1 MFMLTFRDIRQAHLV
16 GPTAVTI
23 GNFDGLHLGHQAL
36 LDQAKRI
43 ARESTPGNTAAQSAA
58 GIRPMQT
65 AILTF
70 DPHPMSVFRPQ
81 EPLLLM
87 TSARERLLL
96 AAEHSIDI
104 GVAHPFTRTT
114 ANLEAHEFIALLKEN
129 LGLAALVV
137 GPDFALG
144 RNRSGDIA
152 RLRELGVEYGYSVHV
167 LASFLL
173 GDVPVRSSVVRDLLL
188 AGDVTEAA
196 RLLGRPYRVAGIVQA
211 GDQRG
216 RQVGIPT
223 ANVAPPA
230 DKLLPAD
237 GVYATRTI
245 VPAFEGSHSYES
257 VTNIG
262 MRPTVDG
269 TERRVETHLLH
280 FPPPDQIDDLY
291 DQTLAVEFLGR
302 LRGEQ
307 RFASVADL
315 VRQIHLDIARA
326 QDWFARYKQ

>member
-1 MFMLTFRDIRQAHLV
+1 MLTFRDIRQAKLD

-36 LDQAKRI
+36 LDETKRV
-43 ARESTPGNTAAQSAA
+43 AA
-58 GIRPMQT
+58 GMPQQQMQT

-70 DPHPMSVFRPQ
+70 DPHPLSVFRPQ

-96 AAEHSIDI
+96 AAQHGIDYGI
-104 GVAHPFTRTT
+104 AHPFSRET
-114 ANLEAHEFIALLKEN
+114 ANLEAHEFISLLKQH
-129 LGLAALVV
+129 LGLSALVV

-144 RNRSGDIA
+144 RNRSGNIP
-152 RLRELGVEYGYSVHV
+152 RLRDLGLEYGYSVHV
-167 LASFLL
+167 LEPFLL
-173 GDVPVRSSVVRDLLL
+173 GDLPVRSSIVRDLLL
-188 AGDVTEAA
+188 AGDVAEAA
-196 RLLGRPYRVAGIVQA
+196 RLLGRPYRVAGPVQA

-223 ANVAPPA
+223 ANVGAPG

-237 GVYATRTI
+237 GVYATRTL
-245 VPAFEGSHSYES
+245 VPTFERVYTYDS

-262 MRPTVDG
+262 VRPTVG
-269 TERRVETHLLH
+269 GAERRVETHLLH
-280 FPPPDQIDDLY
+280 FPCAGQIDDLY
-291 DQTLAVEFLGR
+291 GQTLAIEFLGR

-315 VRQIHLDIARA
+315 VRQIHIDIGRA
-326 QDWFARYKQ
+326 EEWFAQYKS

>member
-1 MFMLTFRDIRQAHLV
+1 MFTFRDIRQARLDL
-16 GPTAVTI
+16 PTAITI

-36 LDQAKRI
+36 LDHTKRI
-43 ARESTPGNTAAQSAA
+43 ARAWPAGETAVDPKFA
-58 GIRPMQT
+58 GRSMQT

-87 TSARERLLL
+87 TSARERLML
-96 AAEHSIDI
+96 AAAHGIDI
-104 GVAHPFTRTT
+104 GVAHPFTRAT
-114 ANLEAHEFIALLKEN
+114 ANLEAHEFIALLKQH

-144 RNRSGDIA
+144 RNRSGNIA
-152 RLRELGVEYGYSVHV
+152 RLRELGLEYGYSVHV
-167 LASFLL
+167 LAPFLL
-173 GDVPVRSSVVRDLLL
+173 GEVPVRSSVVRDLLL
-188 AGDVTEAA
+188 VGDVTEAA
-196 RLLGRPYRVAGIVQA
+196 RLLGRPYRVAGVVQA

-245 VPAFEGSHSYES
+245 VPTFAGARIYNSA
-257 VTNIG
+257 TNIG

-269 TERRVETHLLH
+269 TERRVETHLLN
-280 FPPPDQIDDLY
+280 FPPSDQIDDLY

-315 VRQIHLDIARA
+315 VRQIHLDIERA
-326 QDWFARYKQ
+326 QDWFVQYKQ

>member
-1 MFMLTFRDIRQAHLV
+1 MLTFRDIRQAHLAQ
-16 GPTAVTI
+16 PTAITI

-36 LDQAKRI
+36 LDQTQRVAG
-43 ARESTPGNTAAQSAA
+43 ARGL
-58 GIRPMQT
+58 RT
-65 AILTF
+65 AIVTF
-70 DPHPMSVFRPQ
+70 DPHPLAVFRPQ

-87 TSARERLLL
+87 TTARERLML
-96 AAEHSIDI
+96 AAEHGIDY
-104 GVAHPFTRTT
+104 GVAHPFSRET
-114 ANLEAHEFIALLKEN
+114 AGLEAHEFIALLKQH

-144 RNRSGDIA
+144 RNRSGNLP
-152 RLRELGVEYGYSVHV
+152 RLRELGEEYGYSVHV
-167 LASFLL
+167 LEPFHL

-188 AGDVTEAA
+188 GGEVAEAA
-196 RLLGRPYRVAGIVQA
+196 RLLGRPYRVAGVVTA

-223 ANVAPPA
+223 ANVAAPA
-230 DKLLPAD
+230 DKVLPAD

-245 VPAFEGSHSYES
+245 VPTYEGARVYDSA
-257 VTNIG
+257 TNIG
-262 MRPTVDG
+262 VRPTVNG
-269 TERRVETHLLH
+269 TERRVESHLLH

-291 DQTLAVEFLGR
+291 DQTVAVEFLGR

-315 VRQIHLDIARA
+315 VRQIHLDIERA
-326 QDWFARYKQ
+326 QEWFAQYKE

>member
-1 MFMLTFRDIRQAHLV
+1 MLTFRDIRQAKLD
-16 GPTAVTI
+16 GPTAITI

-36 LDQAKRI
+36 LDEAKRV
-43 ARESTPGNTAAQSAA
+43 AAAA
-58 GIRPMQT
+58 GTSDAMRT

-96 AAEHSIDI
+96 AAEHGIDYGI
-104 GVAHPFTRTT
+104 AHPFSRDT
-114 ANLEAHEFIALLKEN
+114 ANLEAHEFIGLLKQH

-144 RNRSGDIA
+144 RNRSGTIQ
-152 RLRELGVEYGYSVHV
+152 RLRELGHEYGYSVHV
-167 LASFLL
+167 LTPILL

-188 AGDVTEAA
+188 AGDVAQAA
-196 RLLGRPYRVAGIVQA
+196 RLLGRPYRVTGPVQA

-245 VPAFEGSHSYES
+245 VPTFERIYAYNS

-262 MRPTVDG
+262 VRPTVG
-269 TERRVETHLLH
+269 GAERRVETHLLH
-280 FPPPDQIDDLY
+280 FPAAEQIDDLY
-291 DQTLAVEFLGR
+291 GQVLAVEFLGR

-315 VRQIHLDIARA
+315 VQQIHIDIGRA
-326 QDWFARYKQ
+326 EEWFAQ

>member
-1 MFMLTFRDIRQAHLV
+1 MLTFRDIRQANIN
-16 GPTAVTI
+16 GPTAITI
-23 GNFDGLHLGHQAL
+23 GNFDGLHLGHQIL
-36 LDQAKRI
+36 LDETKRI
-43 ARESTPGNTAAQSAA
+43 ARGQ
-58 GIRPMQT
+58 MQT

-70 DPHPMSVFRPQ
+70 DPHPLSVFRPQ

-87 TSARERLLL
+87 TSARERLML
-96 AAEHSIDI
+96 AAEHGIDL
-104 GVAHPFTRTT
+104 GVVHPFSRAT
-114 ANLEAHEFIALLKEN
+114 ANLEAQEFVALLKQH

-144 RNRSGDIA
+144 RNRSGNIA
-152 RLRELGVEYGYSVHV
+152 RLHELGSEYEYTVHV
-167 LASFLL
+167 LEPFVL
-173 GDVPVRSSVVRDLLL
+173 GDVPVCSSVVRDLLL
-188 AGDVTEAA
+188 TGDVAEAA

-223 ANVAPPA
+223 ANVAAPA

-237 GVYATRTI
+237 GVYATRTV
-245 VPAFEGSHSYES
+245 VPTFDGIRMYDSA
-257 VTNIG
+257 TNIG

-269 TERRVETHLLH
+269 TERRVETHLLN

-291 DQTLAVEFLGR
+291 DLTIAVEFLGR

-315 VRQIHLDIARA
+315 VRQIHLDIERA
-326 QDWFARYKQ
+326 QHWFAQYKQ

>member
-1 MFMLTFRDIRQAHLV
+1 MLTFRDIREAHLAV
-16 GPTAVTI
+16 PTAITI

-36 LDQAKRI
+36 IDQTQRV
-43 ARESTPGNTAAQSAA
+43 A
-58 GIRPMQT
+58 GAGSMRT

-70 DPHPMSVFRPQ
+70 DPHPLSVFRPH

-87 TSARERLLL
+87 TSARERLML
-96 AAEHSIDI
+96 AAEHGIDYGI
-104 GVAHPFTRTT
+104 AHPFTWET
-114 ANLEAHEFIALLKEN
+114 ASLEAHEFIALLKEH

-144 RNRSGDIA
+144 RNRTGNLD
-152 RLRELGVEYGYSVHV
+152 RLRELGSEVGYTVHV
-167 LASFLL
+167 LPPFLL
-173 GDVPVRSSVVRDLLL
+173 GDVPVRSSAVRDLLL
-188 AGDVTEAA
+188 AGDVTAAA
-196 RLLGRPYRVAGIVQA
+196 RMLGRPYRVMGTVQA

-223 ANVAPPA
+223 ANVAPPP

-245 VPAFEGSHSYES
+245 VPTFDGARMYNS

-262 MRPTVDG
+262 VRPTVNG
-269 TERRVETHLLH
+269 TERRVESHLLE

-307 RFASVADL
+307 RFASVAEL
-315 VRQIHLDIARA
+315 VRQIHSDIERA
-326 QDWFARYKQ
+326 HEWFARLAQ

>member
-1 MFMLTFRDIRQAHLV
+1 MLTFRDIRQARSDR
-16 GPTAVTI
+16 PAAITI

-36 LDQAKRI
+36 LDQTKRI
-43 ARESTPGNTAAQSAA
+43 AGD
-58 GIRPMQT
+58 GMQT
-65 AILTF
+65 AMITF

-87 TSARERLLL
+87 TSARERLMLG
-96 AAEHSIDI
+96 AEHGIDL
-104 GVAHPFTRTT
+104 GVAHSFTRET
-114 ANLEAHEFIALLKEN
+114 ANLEAHEFIALLKQH
-129 LGLAALVV
+129 LGLAALIV

-144 RNRSGDIA
+144 RNRSGNIP
-152 RLRELGVEYGYSVHV
+152 RLRALGDEYGYTVHV
-167 LASFLL
+167 LPPFLL

-188 AGDVTEAA
+188 AGDVAEAS
-196 RLLGRPYRVAGIVQA
+196 RLLGRPYRVGGLVKA

-223 ANVAPPA
+223 ANIAAPP

-245 VPAFEGSHSYES
+245 VPTFAGARVYNSA
-257 VTNIG
+257 TNIG

-269 TERRVETHLLH
+269 TERRVETHLLD

-315 VRQIHLDIARA
+315 VRQIHLDIERA
-326 QDWFARYKQ
+326 QAWFAQDKQ

>member
-1 MFMLTFRDIRQAHLV
+1 MLTFRDIRQAHLTE
-16 GPTAVTI
+16 PTAITI

-36 LDQAKRI
+36 LDQTRRI
-43 ARESTPGNTAAQSAA
+43 AAAR
-58 GIRPMQT
+58 GLRT

-70 DPHPMSVFRPQ
+70 DPHPLAVFRPQ

-87 TSARERLLL
+87 TSARERLML
-96 AAEHSIDI
+96 AAEHGIDYGI
-104 GVAHPFTRTT
+104 AHPFTRDT
-114 ANLEAHEFIALLKEN
+114 ANLEAHEFIALLKQH
-129 LGLAALVV
+129 LGLGALVV

-144 RNRSGDIA
+144 RNRSGDIP
-152 RLRELGVEYGYSVHV
+152 RLRALGEEYGYSVHV
-167 LASFLL
+167 LEPFLL

-188 AGDVTEAA
+188 EGDVDAAA
-196 RLLGRPYRVAGIVQA
+196 RLLGRPYRVAGSVQA

-223 ANVAPPA
+223 ANVAAPA

-245 VPAFEGSHSYES
+245 VPTFGGARVYNSA
-257 VTNIG
+257 TNIG
-262 MRPTVDG
+262 LRPTVDG
-269 TERRVETHLLH
+269 TERRVESHLLD

-307 RFASVADL
+307 RFAGVADL
-315 VRQIHLDIARA
+315 VRQIHLDIEHA
-326 QDWFARYKQ
+326 QSWFTRGSLNTSNRW